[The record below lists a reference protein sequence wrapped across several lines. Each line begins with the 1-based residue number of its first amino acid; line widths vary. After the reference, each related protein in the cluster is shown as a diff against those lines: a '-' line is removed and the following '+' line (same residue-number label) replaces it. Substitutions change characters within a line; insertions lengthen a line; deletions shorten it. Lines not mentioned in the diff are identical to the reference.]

1 MGCILKLQL
10 FDLVTCAKEAKMR
23 RNRKNTT
30 WVDVASCLFRGIS
43 CLIGALAIIMLSVL
57 ILLAFFYGLK

>member
-1 MGCILKLQL
+1 
-10 FDLVTCAKEAKMR
+10 MR

-43 CLIGALAIIMLSVL
+43 CLIGALAIVMLSVL
-57 ILLAFFYGLK
+57 ILLALFYGLK